1 MTEAKVIAETLGV
14 TMGNVEEKVLV
25 DAFGDTPKEEEPETL
40 KYTVADVMTEALI
53 DCGLRKLENTWVGK
67 AETLY

>member
-1 MTEAKVIAETLGV
+1 MAETLGV

-25 DAFGDTPKEEEPETL
+25 EAFGDTPKEVEPETL

-53 DCGLRKLENTWVGK
+53 DSGLRKLENTWVGK